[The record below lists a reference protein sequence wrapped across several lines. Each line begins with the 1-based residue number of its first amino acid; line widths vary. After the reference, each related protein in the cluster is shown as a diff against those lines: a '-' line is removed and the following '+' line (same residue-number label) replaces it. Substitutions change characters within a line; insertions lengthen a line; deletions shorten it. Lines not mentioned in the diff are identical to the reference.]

1 MSRTLTANEKSALV
15 KLASALPAGSSER
28 KRVLGLAKQADIN
41 VTQKD
46 IDKAKTLSGV
56 DPQIA
61 KFLSETGLGDGQKE
75 DDKIAVSKANV
86 AAGKLKPSQTSMVL
100 DKSLGMALAMLL
112 GKMPLGGDL
121 GAIISK
127 DNHILDGHHRWSAA
141 ILAGGPGTNVGGYKA
156 DLEGKELIKVLNIV
170 TKGMFGRMQGNP
182 GKGSI
187 KEYTPENIKK
197 TLEEFVEK
205 GSGQFSADDVK
216 KALEKLGGS
225 VEEGIKKMSENVK
238 KMSKAV
244 PGWAPDRKEMPVIE
258 PNEVPEVAQA
268 LNKGE
273 VNWNVPFAEKKA
285 VLRLAALLPKGSSER
300 RVLLAGLAN
309 SKTATDP
316 QEMAD
321 VLGLSLKKGET
332 YSYDNLAKILKQ
344 ESGLSS
350 AGVYLEPAIEVLVE
364 EGSLQRVPGGYK
376 KTSSRGEI
384 GVAEVEE
391 VLSELVVG
399 PGWDPSGVRDL
410 ERNVLGLARNEGR
423 AVLNG
428 IKKWIDSQDFLA
440 SGMASALYA
449 ISKIERR
456 TGVKILGH
464 DFDEAGYVV
473 DLLNG
478 AYLA

>member
-15 KLASALPAGSSER
+15 KLAASLPEGSPER
-28 KRVLGLAKQADIN
+28 KRVLGLAKRADVN

-61 KFLSETGLGDGQKE
+61 KFLAETGLGDGQKE
-75 DDKIAVSKANV
+75 DDKIKVSKANV

-156 DLEGKELIKVLNIV
+156 DLEGKELIKVLNIA

-187 KEYTPENIKK
+187 KEYTPENITK

-225 VEEGIKKMSENVK
+225 VEGGIKKMSDNVK

-244 PGWAPDRKEMPVIE
+244 PSWAPDRKEMPVIE

-268 LNKGE
+268 LNQGKI
-273 VNWNVPFAEKKA
+273 NWNIPFAQKEA
-285 VLRLAALLPKGSSER
+285 VLRLASLLPKGSSER
-300 RVLLAGLAN
+300 RVLLAGL
-309 SKTATDP
+309 S
-316 QEMAD
+316 
-321 VLGLSLKKGET
+321 
-332 YSYDNLAKILKQ
+332 
-344 ESGLSS
+344 
-350 AGVYLEPAIEVLVE
+350 
-364 EGSLQRVPGGYK
+364 

-384 GVAEVEE
+384 GVTEVSD
-391 VLSELVVG
+391 VLSQLITG
-399 PGWDPSGVRDL
+399 PGWDPSGIRNL
-410 ERNVLGLARNEGR
+410 ERNVLGLARNAGR

-428 IKKWIDSQDFLA
+428 IKKWISSQDF
-440 SGMASALYA
+440 STPGMASALYA
-449 ISKIERR
+449 ISKIEKR
-456 TGVKILGH
+456 TGVKIFGH
-464 DFDEAGYVV
+464 DFEEAGYVV

-478 AYLA
+478 AYVA